1 MLKSALDKKDNPESL
16 IENIFEIGLI

>member
-16 IENIFEIGLI
+16 IENTFEIGLI